1 MTRPPPAA
9 EKQLTQDGTRAASTR
24 GLAEGWKGSL
34 CVWSSAAIDRGNRTC
49 TGCKCGKVVGSLLGP
64 TAARKIVCMLAGGRV
79 LVEAV
84 RWRRKAME
92 RRTCPQAPGFS
103 TARVSLLDPQPSV
116 TPSRVALVLALAI
129 LAVPSHS
136 SVFIAVSC
144 NGSLTLIAW

>member
-1 MTRPPPAA
+1 
-9 EKQLTQDGTRAASTR
+9 
-24 GLAEGWKGSL
+24 
-34 CVWSSAAIDRGNRTC
+34 
-49 TGCKCGKVVGSLLGP
+49 
-64 TAARKIVCMLAGGRV
+64 MLAGGRV